1 MEVVGMKKT
10 LSIVLVIL
18 LVVSSFAAKTA
29 ATAQPILQY
38 LSPFVIEKTE
48 YEASGVINEVVF
60 SVSGRGY
67 ATVSYGDGN
76 EVKIPLVWN
85 RYSDLKSG
93 MEVNFK
99 GIKATILVPTSI
111 EVNGYKIVLRP
122 VKNSD
127 NVKMQI
133 LETKVKSVEVS
144 RNAVTI
150 ALTDSQNKEY
160 RIPGSLMPIWKTLKV
175 GDIVKLNTIKRNINA
190 VQSITI
196 DGKTYN
202 LSYAIEPSMNI
213 YGKRR

>member
-1 MEVVGMKKT
+1 MKKT

-18 LVVSSFAAKTA
+18 LVVSSFAAKPTA
-29 ATAQPILQY
+29 TVTAQPMLKY

-60 SVSGRGY
+60 GVYGRGY

-93 MEVNFK
+93 MGVNFK
-99 GIKATILVPTSI
+99 GIKATILVPTSF

-122 VKNSD
+122 VKNAD

-144 RNAVTI
+144 RNAITI
-150 ALTDSQNKEY
+150 VLTDSQNKEY
-160 RIPGSLMPIWKTLKV
+160 KIPGSLIPIWKTLKV
-175 GDIVKLNTIKRNINA
+175 GDTVELNTIKRNISA

-202 LSYAIEPSMNI
+202 LSNALRPSMNV

>member
-1 MEVVGMKKT
+1 MKKT
-10 LSIVLVIL
+10 FSVVLMML
-18 LVVSSFAAKTA
+18 LVVSIFAAKT
-29 ATAQPILQY
+29 TTQPILSY
-38 LSPFVIEKTE
+38 ISPFVIEKTE
-48 YEASGVINEVVF
+48 YEATGVIEQVVLG
-60 SVSGRGY
+60 VYGRGY
-67 ATVSYGDGN
+67 ATVSYGDG
-76 EVKIPLVWN
+76 EKVKIPFIWN
-85 RYSDLKSG
+85 RYSDVKIG
-93 MEVNFK
+93 TEVSFK
-99 GIKATILVPTSI
+99 GIKATILVPTSV